1 MGHFA
6 RDTIISPD
14 GTTSNSLGGGV
25 TFGTLT
31 AHNYN
36 KDHKIGVFSE
46 KGKDFNLSWLDIF
59 NSKIDLTGLCSNSE
73 HSTNF
78 VIEYF
83 PEGGRK
89 LTLKSKAAPL
99 RFKNIPPLYLN
110 SKSFMISSIANEV
123 SYDFIKH
130 LVDNTKGWIG
140 IDIQGFIRDFRKDG
154 TINLEHV
161 PQLTENMHKI
171 MNYCGKRL
179 ILKGSG
185 NEINYIAKC
194 NDVIESTQKI
204 AQLGDFIV
212 CTTLGSHGSLIK
224 QGEKKMI
231 HIPAFVP
238 KKGIVDET
246 GAGDCYLSA
255 FLSEF
260 IESSPNWSDVIRS
273 ACIGSSAASFLL
285 EQKGPNGFG
294 TKNQI
299 QRRIQER
306 NIIPSHFENT
316 VKNNNF

>member
-1 MGHFA
+1 MNSSFDIVFMGHFA

-224 QGEKKMI
+224 QGE
-231 HIPAFVP
+231 
-238 KKGIVDET
+238 
-246 GAGDCYLSA
+246 
-255 FLSEF
+255 
-260 IESSPNWSDVIRS
+260 
-273 ACIGSSAASFLL
+273 
-285 EQKGPNGFG
+285 
-294 TKNQI
+294 
-299 QRRIQER
+299 ER
-306 NIIPSHFENT
+306 F
-316 VKNNNF
+316 F